1 MGGGPDWLETGGMVE
16 TGGLVAK
23 RVEIIHNSMMDEA
36 PGSAY
41 FGSSHVSLP

>member
-1 MGGGPDWLETGGMVE
+1 MR
-16 TGGLVAK
+16 GLVAK
-23 RVEIIHNSMMDEA
+23 RVEIMPDSMVDEV